1 LKKIKEL
8 KSNLVETVTFYSGGQ
23 WMIWIIQ
30 YALAYPL
37 SVWLEGRK
45 LKGKKIAEIDEWI

>member
-1 LKKIKEL
+1 
-8 KSNLVETVTFYSGGQ
+8 VTFYSGGQ

-30 YALAYPL
+30 YALTYPL